1 MRAGR
6 RAGWWSAARWAAEF
20 FRRADRS
27 SDDLEWALRT
37 RHPAVIDH
45 TLRQHARTV
54 RELWSFVRG
63 LVGEVYR
70 LNPVGPHVPLEF
82 LERLFARA
90 RDRAERD
97 GALAARMGRAGG
109 KRARGMA
116 RTARLSAAEA
126 RRIARLLRAQ
136 AERAGLRS
144 RKAARHG
151 PMALTDGGRAWT
163 R

>member
-1 MRAGR
+1 MARKR
-6 RAGWWSAARWAAEF
+6 TQWWSAARWAAEF

-70 LNPVGPHVPLEF
+70 RNPLGPRVPLEF

-97 GALAARMGRAGG
+97 ETLALRMARASGR
-109 KRARGMA
+109 RARGMA
-116 RTARLSAAEA
+116 RTALLSAAEA
-126 RRIARLLRAQ
+126 GRIAKLLKGESERLGLWMPDSARQ
-136 AERAGLRS
+136 LGLERWL
-144 RKAARHG
+144 
-151 PMALTDGGRAWT
+151 
-163 R
+163 